1 MFSARALVG
10 SAGLCRAPQK
20 GAFSRECSSYSLQ
33 QEHETNLKSHNE
45 WFYHYSPFLLTF
57 HLSRVDYFQVW
68 PSFAPNAICKW
79 HFTA

>member
-45 WFYHYSPFLLTF
+45 WFYHYSPFLLSF
-57 HLSRVDYFQVW
+57 HLSRVDYSLIMGGLF
-68 PSFAPNAICKW
+68 PSMA
-79 HFTA
+79 